1 MTFIDKL
8 LNYNKKYILS
18 SIYQNTIYNGKPLYE
33 YFGAKKHSNKEG
45 KPLEV
50 LLNELLAK
58 CIPILKVNKLK
69 NIIGLESEFGNY
81 YIRHKNRYITIKQ
94 LLECIKEFDDKL
106 IIVIPPRFF
115 CRKVYLCCYDSI
127 GNKEY
132 DEYISLNESKVD
144 NRIKHYNKYFK
155 HIDMNNINEMFN
167 ETTLENYDK
176 LRELI

>member
-1 MTFIDKL
+1 MTFIDDL

-18 SIYQNTIYNGKPLYE
+18 SIYQNTTYNGKPLYE
-33 YFGAKKHSNKEG
+33 YFGAKKQSSKEG

-50 LLNELLAK
+50 LLNELLTK
-58 CIPILKVNKLK
+58 CIPTLKANKLK
-69 NIIGLESEFGNY
+69 NIIGLENEFGNY
-81 YIRHKNRYITIKQ
+81 YVRHKNRYITIKQ

-144 NRIKHYNKYFK
+144 NRVKHYNKYFK
-155 HIDMNNINEMFN
+155 HIDMDNINEMFN
-167 ETTLENYDK
+167 ETTLENYNK